1 MIKVNMGKMAELSEA
16 VKLSLQ
22 AAVFISKGCNN

>member
-1 MIKVNMGKMAELSEA
+1 MIKVNMGKMAESAEA

-22 AAVFISKGCNN
+22 PAVFISKGNNN